1 MAAKKKRRAK
11 SPVSDEAI
19 SGRFGNRVRE
29 LRSANGWSL
38 DQLAKSSG
46 VSRSMLSQIER
57 NNANPTIAVAFRI
70 ARALGMTLA
79 DLVEDPEATSAIRVV
94 RADDRAYHYRSDK
107 DCSIRTL
114 SPLDLEKDVEF
125 YELRLKEGGALRS
138 SAHFEGTREFITVE
152 RGKIT
157 VESGGDAET
166 LNKGDSANYRADQPH
181 AIINEGRGEALALL
195 VVVYR

>member
-1 MAAKKKRRAK
+1 MAAKKKKTAK
-11 SPVSDEAI
+11 PAVSDEAI
-19 SGRFGNRVRE
+19 SGRFGNRVKE
-29 LRSANGWSL
+29 LRAANDWSL
-38 DQLAKSSG
+38 DQLAKTSG

-70 ARALGMTLA
+70 AQALGMTLA
-79 DLVEDPEATSAIRVV
+79 DLVDDPEAASAIRVV
-94 RADDRAYHYRSDK
+94 RSDDRMYHYRSDK

-125 YELRLKEGGALRS
+125 YELRLKEGGSLRS
-138 SAHFEGTREFITVE
+138 SAHFEGTREFVTLE
-152 RGKIT
+152 RGKIR
-157 VESGGDAET
+157 VESGSDMEE

-181 AIINEGRGEALALL
+181 AISNAGRGDAVVLL

>member
-1 MAAKKKRRAK
+1 MAAKKKAAK
-11 SPVSDEAI
+11 QAVSDEAI
-19 SGRFGNRVRE
+19 SGRFGSRVKE
-29 LRSANGWSL
+29 LRASHGWSL
-38 DQLAKSSG
+38 DQLAGASG

-70 ARALGMTLA
+70 AQALGMTLA

-94 RADDRAYHYRSDK
+94 RSDDRMYHYRSDK

-125 YELRLKEGGALRS
+125 YELRLKEGGSLRS
-138 SAHFEGTREFITVE
+138 SAHFEGAREFVTLE
-152 RGKIT
+152 RGKIR
-157 VESGGDAET
+157 VESGGDAEE

-181 AIINEGRGEALALL
+181 AISNSGRGDAVVLL

>member
-1 MAAKKKRRAK
+1 MAAKKKKAK
-11 SPVSDEAI
+11 PTVSDEAI
-19 SGRFGNRVRE
+19 SGRFGNRVKE
-29 LRSANGWSL
+29 LRTANDWSL
-38 DQLAKSSG
+38 DQLAKTSG

-70 ARALGMTLA
+70 AQALGMTLA
-79 DLVEDPEATSAIRVV
+79 DLVEDGEATSAIRVV
-94 RADDRAYHYRSDK
+94 RSDDRMYHYRSDK

-138 SAHFEGTREFITVE
+138 SAHFESTREFVTVE

-157 VESGGDAET
+157 VESGNDTES

-181 AIINEGRGEALALL
+181 SIINAGRGDAVVLL

>member
-1 MAAKKKRRAK
+1 MAAKKKSAK
-11 SPVSDEAI
+11 PAVSDEAI
-19 SGRFGNRVRE
+19 SGRFGNRVKE
-29 LRSANGWSL
+29 LRAAHDWSL
-38 DQLAKSSG
+38 DKLAGASG

-70 ARALGMTLA
+70 AQALGMNLA
-79 DLVEDPEATSAIRVV
+79 DLVEDPEATSSIRVV
-94 RADDRAYHYRSDK
+94 RSDDRMYHYRSDK

-125 YELRLKEGGALRS
+125 YELRLKEGGSLRS
-138 SAHFEGTREFITVE
+138 SAHFEGTREFVTVE
-152 RGKIT
+152 RGKIR
-157 VESGGDAET
+157 VESGRDVED

-181 AIINEGRGEALALL
+181 AISNSGRGDALALL

>member
-1 MAAKKKRRAK
+1 MTRKNATKKLAN
-11 SPVSDEAI
+11 DAAI
-19 SGRFGNRVRE
+19 SGRFGNRIKE
-29 LRSANGWSL
+29 LRSTLHWSL
-38 DQLAKSSG
+38 DRLAGASG

-70 ARALGMTLA
+70 AQALGMSLS
-79 DLVEDPEATSAIRVV
+79 DLVDDPDATSGIGVV
-94 RADDRAYHYRSDK
+94 RSDDRMYQYRSDN

-138 SAHFEGTREFITVE
+138 SAHFKGTREFITLQK
-152 RGKIT
+152 GKIKI
-157 VESGGDAET
+157 ESGKDNEE
-166 LNKGDSANYRADQPH
+166 LHKGDSANYRADQPH
-181 AIINEGRGEALALL
+181 AISNAGKGDAVVLL